1 MKFHRCVKRIECAL
15 TVHQNFCRENGDFG
29 KNISEFIRELM
40 RFLAAEDVQY
50 PQVGFTN
57 RKKIYFRLFLGSENK
72 AEMCLLTN
80 SKLRS
85 ISISKSGKFR
95 IETIMEN

>member
-1 MKFHRCVKRIECAL
+1 MNHTKDLPVMKFHRCVKRIECAL

-57 RKKIYFRLFLGSENK
+57 RKKNIFP
-72 AEMCLLTN
+72 
-80 SKLRS
+80 
-85 ISISKSGKFR
+85 
-95 IETIMEN
+95 TIFGVRK